1 MAQQTE
7 GIHYSL
13 PLARLFPSHPN
24 AKIMDCFLSN
34 YKIDQSIEHVAR
46 FTGLTTDEVKHGI
59 EQLVKDKLIKPH
71 GDNYVTNFSSDRL
84 VGLYSYYRATMGA
97 NLDGMFSRK
106 K

>member
-7 GIHYSL
+7 DAHYSL

-34 YKIDQSIEHVAR
+34 YKIDQSIEHIAH
-46 FTGLTTDEVKHGI
+46 FTGLEQDEVRSGI
-59 EQLVKDKLIKPH
+59 EQLVKDQLVKPH

-97 NLDGMFSRK
+97 NLDNMFSRR
-106 K
+106 